1 MEPLSTDCCTPA
13 TQLKRPI
20 RRVLAPIREFIQ
32 TESSSGLVLLAS
44 TVAAML
50 WANLWPGSYTST
62 WETHAAIRLG
72 TWTLD
77 LSLRHWINDALM
89 ATFFLLVGL
98 EIKRELLVGELSS
111 PRKALLPVAAALG
124 GMAVPALFFLA
135 VAGGTDAA
143 RGWGIPMATDI
154 AFALGIL
161 SLLGSRVPASLKIFL
176 AALAIADDLGAVLV
190 IALFYTETIQ
200 ATALL
205 AAAALFALL
214 LASNWLGIRRVTWY
228 CLLGVG
234 LWLAV
239 FYSGVH
245 ATVAGVLLAMALPAW
260 SRLDLPC
267 FRDQIDELAGH
278 LHEHGG
284 ARESVL
290 ADEDLLAR
298 VRHLQHACSR
308 LQPSLHRLEHMLA
321 PWVAMVVMP
330 VFALANAGVALSRL
344 EPGLSDPLATGI
356 AAGLVLG
363 KPLGIVLGTWVVV
376 RTGLAALPAGT
387 TWIHFWGLGL
397 LGGVGFT
404 MSLFIAG
411 LAIPDAARLDTAR
424 LAILA
429 ASTLAGVVGF
439 LILRRL
445 PRGLAED

>member
-1 MEPLSTDCCTPA
+1 MEPLTTETCSPA
-13 TQLKRPI
+13 TPLKRPI
-20 RRVLAPIREFIQ
+20 RRVLAPIREFIH

-44 TVAAML
+44 TVLAML
-50 WANLWPGSYTST
+50 WANLWPEGYAST
-62 WETHAAIRLG
+62 WDTHAALRLG
-72 TWTLD
+72 AWTLD

-111 PRKALLPVAAALG
+111 PRQALLPVAAALG
-124 GMAVPALFFLA
+124 GMAVPALFFLV

-190 IALFYTETIQ
+190 IALFYTETVQ
-200 ATALL
+200 GTALL
-205 AAAALFALL
+205 AAAILFALL
-214 LASNWLGIRRVTWY
+214 LASNWLGIRRVRWY
-228 CLLGVG
+228 AVLGLG

-239 FYSGVH
+239 LYSGVH

-260 SRLDLPC
+260 SRLDLPG
-267 FRDQIDELAGH
+267 FRDHVEEVAEHLREQAGVPQ
-278 LHEHGG
+278 
-284 ARESVL
+284 RVL

-308 LQPSLHRLEHMLA
+308 LQPSLHRLEHFLA

-344 EPGLSDPLATGI
+344 GPGLSDPLATGI

-363 KPLGIVLGTWVVV
+363 KPLGIVLGTWAVV
-376 RTGLAALPAGT
+376 RTGLAALPTGA
-387 TWIHFWGLGL
+387 TWSHFWGLGM

-404 MSLFIAG
+404 MALFIAG

-424 LAILA
+424 LAILS

-439 LILRRL
+439 TVLRRL
-445 PRGLAED
+445 PQGPAED